1 MKKLIVILLVL
12 CLLAPNV
19 CCAEEEE
26 KPDAFQLLLSLAL
39 IGGGAYSIAKASRE
53 EEFDYASGILGG
65 LALVLGTSG
74 LIDFSIR
81 MGRAKRGIPL
91 SDKKKEPEFRL
102 NVSNLDKYWAEQY
115 GIDPDETGVVI
126 TYLDLGSLLWNLQV
140 GDLIKRL
147 NEYDTPNAT
156 EFKKA
161 VDKSWE
167 RKEIFFYIIRHGVP
181 MEILCTK

>member
-1 MKKLIVILLVL
+1 MKKFIIILLIL
-12 CLLAPNV
+12 CLIMPNI
-19 CCAEEEE
+19 CYAEEEE
-26 KPDAFQLLLSLAL
+26 KPDAFQLLLSLAF
-39 IGGGAYSIAKASRE
+39 IGGGTYAIAKASRG

-65 LALVLGTSG
+65 IALVLGTSG
-74 LIDFSIR
+74 LIDFSIK
-81 MGRAKRGIPL
+81 MGRAKRGLPL
-91 SDKKKEPEFRL
+91 REKKEEPEFRL

-126 TYLDLGSLLWNLQV
+126 TYLDLGGLSWNLQV

-161 VDKSWE
+161 VDKSWK
-167 RKEIFFYIIRHGVP
+167 RKEQFFYIIRRGVP
-181 MEILCTK
+181 MKILCTE